1 LINPEIYS
9 IIITVKK
16 LKGKNK
22 KMIATYNTNVGDVL
36 MLITA
41 NDKGEKV
48 NFERKGKV
56 ARVFIE
62 ETGATVAWNIF
73 EAKSLLA
80 NLSGNGQ
87 VVLSSDDIETLNK
100 ELGKSGFSDVLVHD
114 AQPKFVVAEIV
125 EMEDHP
131 DSDHLHICKVNV
143 GFADPVQIV
152 CGAPNASLG
161 LKTVAA
167 LPGAMMPNGA
177 LIFPGAL
184 RGVQSYGMLCS
195 ARELELPDAPDVRGI
210 IELSSALAA
219 GTAFDS
225 ETMWQA

>member
-1 LINPEIYS
+1 
-9 IIITVKK
+9 
-16 LKGKNK
+16 
-22 KMIATYNTNVGDVL
+22 MIATYNTNVGDVL

-41 NDKGEKV
+41 NDRGEKV

-56 ARVFIE
+56 ARIFIE

-73 EAKSLLA
+73 EAKSLLTD
-80 NLSGNGQ
+80 LSGNGQ
-87 VVLSSDDIETLNK
+87 VKLSSDDVEILNK
-100 ELGKSGFSDVLVHD
+100 ELGKSGFSDVLVYD
-114 AQPKFVVAEIV
+114 SQPKFVVAEIV

>member
-1 LINPEIYS
+1 
-9 IIITVKK
+9 
-16 LKGKNK
+16 
-22 KMIATYNTNVGDVL
+22 MIATYNTNVGDVL

-41 NDKGEKV
+41 NDRGEKV

-56 ARVFIE
+56 ARIFIE

-73 EAKSLLA
+73 EAKSLLTD
-80 NLSGNGQ
+80 LSGNGQ
-87 VVLSSDDIETLNK
+87 VKLSSDDVEILNK

-114 AQPKFVVAEIV
+114 SQRKFVVAEIV
-125 EMEDHP
+125 EMQDHP

>member
-1 LINPEIYS
+1 
-9 IIITVKK
+9 
-16 LKGKNK
+16 
-22 KMIATYNTNVGDVL
+22 MIATYNTNIGDVL

-73 EAKSLLA
+73 EAKYLLA

-87 VVLSSDDIETLNK
+87 VDLSSDDIETLNK

-152 CGAPNASLG
+152 CGAPNAALG

-167 LPGAMMPNGA
+167 LPGAMMPDGS

-195 ARELELPDAPDVRGI
+195 ARELELPNAPEVRGI
-210 IELSSALAA
+210 IELSSDLSA
-219 GTAFDS
+219 GKAFDS
-225 ETMWQA
+225 KTMWQA

>member
-1 LINPEIYS
+1 
-9 IIITVKK
+9 
-16 LKGKNK
+16 
-22 KMIATYNTNVGDVL
+22 MIATYNTNVGDVL

-41 NDKGEKV
+41 NDRGEKV

-56 ARVFIE
+56 ARIFIE

-73 EAKSLLA
+73 EAKSLLTD
-80 NLSGNGQ
+80 LSGNGQ
-87 VVLSSDDIETLNK
+87 VKLSSDDVEILNK

-114 AQPKFVVAEIV
+114 LQPKFVVAEIV
-125 EMEDHP
+125 EMQDHP

>member
-1 LINPEIYS
+1 
-9 IIITVKK
+9 
-16 LKGKNK
+16 
-22 KMIATYNTNVGDVL
+22 MIATYNTNVGDVL

-73 EAKSLLA
+73 EAKSLLG
-80 NLSGNGQ
+80 NLSGDGQ
-87 VVLSSDDIETLNK
+87 VNLSSDDIETLNK

-114 AQPKFVVAEIV
+114 AQPKFVVAEFV

-131 DSDHLHICKVNV
+131 DSDHLHICKVNFC
-143 GFADPVQIV
+143 FADPVQIV
-152 CGAPNASLG
+152 CGAPNAALG

-167 LPGAMMPNGA
+167 LPGAMMPNGS

-195 ARELELPDAPDVRGI
+195 ARELELPNAPEVRGI
-210 IELSSALAA
+210 IELSSDLSA
-219 GTAFDS
+219 GKAFDS

>member
-1 LINPEIYS
+1 
-9 IIITVKK
+9 
-16 LKGKNK
+16 
-22 KMIATYNTNVGDVL
+22 MIATYNTNVGDVL

-41 NDKGEKV
+41 NDRGEKV

-56 ARVFIE
+56 ARIFIE

-73 EAKSLLA
+73 EAKSLLTD
-80 NLSGNGQ
+80 LSGNGQ
-87 VVLSSDDIETLNK
+87 VKLSSDDVEILNK
-100 ELGKSGFSDVLVHD
+100 ELGKSGFNDVLVHD
-114 AQPKFVVAEIV
+114 SQPKFVVAEIV

>member
-1 LINPEIYS
+1 
-9 IIITVKK
+9 
-16 LKGKNK
+16 
-22 KMIATYNTNVGDVL
+22 MIATYNTNVGDVL

-152 CGAPNASLG
+152 CGAPNAALG

-167 LPGAMMPNGA
+167 LPGAMMPNGS

-195 ARELELPDAPDVRGI
+195 ARELELPNAPEVRGI
-210 IELSSALAA
+210 IELTSDLSA
-219 GTAFDS
+219 GKAFDS

>member
-1 LINPEIYS
+1 MINPEIYS

>member
-1 LINPEIYS
+1 
-9 IIITVKK
+9 
-16 LKGKNK
+16 
-22 KMIATYNTNVGDVL
+22 MIATYNTNVGDVL

-80 NLSGNGQ
+80 NLSGDGQ
-87 VVLSSDDIETLNK
+87 VNLSSDDIETLNK
-100 ELGKSGFSDVLVHD
+100 ELEKSGFSDVLVHD

-152 CGAPNASLG
+152 CGAPNAALG

-167 LPGAMMPNGA
+167 LPGAMMPNGS

-184 RGVQSYGMLCS
+184 RGIQSYGMLCS
-195 ARELELPDAPDVRGI
+195 ARELELPNAPEVRGI
-210 IELSSALAA
+210 IELSSDLSA
-219 GTAFDS
+219 GKVFDS

>member
-1 LINPEIYS
+1 
-9 IIITVKK
+9 
-16 LKGKNK
+16 
-22 KMIATYNTNVGDVL
+22 MIATYNTNVGDVL

>member
-1 LINPEIYS
+1 
-9 IIITVKK
+9 
-16 LKGKNK
+16 
-22 KMIATYNTNVGDVL
+22 MIATYNTNVGDVL

-73 EAKSLLA
+73 EAKSLLG
-80 NLSGNGQ
+80 NLSGDGQ
-87 VVLSSDDIETLNK
+87 VNLSSDDIETLNK

-152 CGAPNASLG
+152 CGAPNAALG

-167 LPGAMMPNGA
+167 LPGAMMPNGS

-184 RGVQSYGMLCS
+184 RGIQSYGMLCS
-195 ARELELPDAPDVRGI
+195 ARELELPNAPEVRGI
-210 IELSSALAA
+210 IKLSSDLSA
-219 GTAFDS
+219 GKAFDS

>member
-1 LINPEIYS
+1 
-9 IIITVKK
+9 
-16 LKGKNK
+16 
-22 KMIATYNTNVGDVL
+22 MIATYNTNVGDVL

-41 NDKGEKV
+41 NDRGEKV

-56 ARVFIE
+56 ARIFIE

-73 EAKSLLA
+73 EAKSLLTD
-80 NLSGNGQ
+80 LSGNGQ
-87 VVLSSDDIETLNK
+87 VKLSSDDVEILNK

-114 AQPKFVVAEIV
+114 SQPKFVVAEIV
-125 EMEDHP
+125 EWK
-131 DSDHLHICKVNV
+131 ITQT
-143 GFADPVQIV
+143 QIIFISV
-152 CGAPNASLG
+152 KLMLVLLIQYKLFVVHNASLG

>member
-1 LINPEIYS
+1 
-9 IIITVKK
+9 
-16 LKGKNK
+16 
-22 KMIATYNTNVGDVL
+22 MIATYNTNVGDVL

-41 NDKGEKV
+41 NDRGEKV

-56 ARVFIE
+56 ARIFIE

-73 EAKSLLA
+73 EAKSLLTD
-80 NLSGNGQ
+80 LSGNGQ
-87 VVLSSDDIETLNK
+87 VKLSSDDVEILNK
-100 ELGKSGFSDVLVHD
+100 ELGKSGFNDVLVHD
-114 AQPKFVVAEIV
+114 SQPKFVVAEIV
-125 EMEDHP
+125 EMQDHP

>member
-1 LINPEIYS
+1 
-9 IIITVKK
+9 
-16 LKGKNK
+16 
-22 KMIATYNTNVGDVL
+22 MIATYNTNVGDVL

-152 CGAPNASLG
+152 CGAPNAALG

-167 LPGAMMPNGA
+167 LPGAMMPNGS

-184 RGVQSYGMLCS
+184 RG
-195 ARELELPDAPDVRGI
+195 LELPNAPEVRGI
-210 IELSSALAA
+210 IELSSDLSA
-219 GTAFDS
+219 GKAFDS

>member
-1 LINPEIYS
+1 
-9 IIITVKK
+9 
-16 LKGKNK
+16 
-22 KMIATYNTNVGDVL
+22 MIATYKTNVGDVL

-152 CGAPNASLG
+152 CGAPNAALG

-167 LPGAMMPNGA
+167 LPGAMMPNGS

-195 ARELELPDAPDVRGI
+195 ARELELPNAPEVRGI
-210 IELSSALAA
+210 IELSSDLSA
-219 GTAFDS
+219 GKAFDS

>member
-1 LINPEIYS
+1 
-9 IIITVKK
+9 
-16 LKGKNK
+16 
-22 KMIATYNTNVGDVL
+22 MIATYNTNVGDVL

-41 NDKGEKV
+41 NDRGEKV

-56 ARVFIE
+56 ARIFIE

-73 EAKSLLA
+73 EAKSLLTD
-80 NLSGNGQ
+80 LSGNGQ
-87 VVLSSDDIETLNK
+87 VKLSSDDVEILNK

-114 AQPKFVVAEIV
+114 SQPKFVVTEIV

>member
-1 LINPEIYS
+1 
-9 IIITVKK
+9 
-16 LKGKNK
+16 
-22 KMIATYNTNVGDVL
+22 MIATYNTNVGDVL

-41 NDKGEKV
+41 NDRGEKV

-56 ARVFIE
+56 ARIFIE

-73 EAKSLLA
+73 EAKSLLTD
-80 NLSGNGQ
+80 LSGNGQ
-87 VVLSSDDIETLNK
+87 VKLSSDDVEILNK

-114 AQPKFVVAEIV
+114 SQPKFVVAKIV
-125 EMEDHP
+125 EMQDHP

>member
-1 LINPEIYS
+1 
-9 IIITVKK
+9 
-16 LKGKNK
+16 
-22 KMIATYNTNVGDVL
+22 

-87 VVLSSDDIETLNK
+87 VDLSSDDIETLNK
-100 ELGKSGFSDVLVHD
+100 DLGKSGFSDVLVHD

-131 DSDHLHICKVNV
+131 DSDHLHICKINV
-143 GFADPVQIV
+143 GFADPIQIV
-152 CGAPNASLG
+152 CGAPNAALG

-167 LPGAMMPNGA
+167 LPGAMMPNGS

-195 ARELELPDAPDVRGI
+195 ARELELPNASEVRGI
-210 IELSSALAA
+210 IELSSDLSA
-219 GTAFDS
+219 GKAFDS

>member
-1 LINPEIYS
+1 
-9 IIITVKK
+9 
-16 LKGKNK
+16 
-22 KMIATYNTNVGDVL
+22 MIATYNTNVGDVL

-73 EAKSLLA
+73 EAKSLLG
-80 NLSGNGQ
+80 NLSGDGQ
-87 VVLSSDDIETLNK
+87 VNLSSDDIETLNK

-152 CGAPNASLG
+152 CGAPNAALG

-167 LPGAMMPNGA
+167 LPGAMMPNGS

-195 ARELELPDAPDVRGI
+195 ARELELPNAPEVRGI
-210 IELSSALAA
+210 IELSSECQRPRPCP
-219 GTAFDS
+219 TVY
-225 ETMWQA
+225 

>member
-1 LINPEIYS
+1 
-9 IIITVKK
+9 
-16 LKGKNK
+16 
-22 KMIATYNTNVGDVL
+22 MIATYNTNVGDVL

-41 NDKGEKV
+41 NDRGEKV

-56 ARVFIE
+56 ARIFIE
-62 ETGATVAWNIF
+62 ETGSTVAWNIF
-73 EAKSLLA
+73 EAKSLLTD
-80 NLSGNGQ
+80 LSGNGQ
-87 VVLSSDDIETLNK
+87 VKLSSDDVEILNK

-114 AQPKFVVAEIV
+114 SQPKFVVSEIV
-125 EMEDHP
+125 EMQDHP